1 MQKVRLVIF
10 DVGGT
15 IIEDNGEVTRAFT
28 TALESN
34 RLRVAPAE
42 LTDVRGASKRAVITQ
57 FVERQWGKGEPGNT
71 ERIAKTYKDFK
82 RELENSFANGGV
94 KPIRGAAQTFLWL
107 KSQNILYA
115 TTTGFYKSVT
125 DRILESAGWQETFAA
140 NICSEDV
147 KAGRPAPFMI
157 FHAMEQTGV
166 GDVSE
171 VLNVGDTRLDLQA
184 GHRAGVLGVI
194 GVLTGIQGEDQLRQ
208 ESPSHLIS
216 SVADLPSLVESSY
229 F

>member
-1 MQKVRLVIF
+1 MQKIRLVIF

-15 IIEDNGEVTRAFT
+15 IIEDNGEVTRAFA
-28 TALESN
+28 TALQSN
-34 RLRVAPAE
+34 YLQAAPAE
-42 LTDVRGASKRAVITQ
+42 LTEMKGASKRAVITQ
-57 FVERQWGKGEPGNT
+57 FVERLWGRGEPGNE
-71 ERIAKTYKDFK
+71 ERIAKTYEDFK
-82 RELENSFANGGV
+82 IELENNFANGGV
-94 KPIRGAAQTFLWL
+94 KPIRGAAQTFSWL
-107 KSQNILYA
+107 KSQNILCA

-157 FHAMEQTGV
+157 FHAMERAGV
-166 GDVSE
+166 GDVRE

-194 GVLTGIQGEDQLRQ
+194 GVLTGIQKEDQLRP
-208 ESPSHLIS
+208 ESPSQLIS
-216 SVADLPSLVESSY
+216 SVADLPSLVESHY

>member
-1 MQKVRLVIF
+1 MQKIRLVIF

-15 IIEDNGEVTRAFT
+15 IIEDHGEVTRAFT

-34 RLRVAPAE
+34 HLQATPAE
-42 LTDVRGASKRAVITQ
+42 LTEMKGASKRAVIAQ
-57 FVERQWGKGEPGNT
+57 FVERQWGKGEPGNA
-71 ERIAKTYKDFK
+71 ERIAKTYEDFK

-94 KPIRGAAQTFLWL
+94 KPIRGAAQTFSWL
-107 KSQNILYA
+107 KSQNILCA

-125 DRILESAGWQETFAA
+125 DRILESAGWRETFAA

-157 FHAMEQTGV
+157 FHAMEQAGV
-166 GDVSE
+166 GDVRE

-194 GVLTGIQGEDQLRQ
+194 GVLTGIQKEDQLRP

-216 SVADLPSLVESSY
+216 SVADLPSLVESRY

>member
-1 MQKVRLVIF
+1 MPKIRLVIF

-15 IIEDNGEVTRAFT
+15 IIEDNGVVTRAFKA
-28 TALESN
+28 ALESN
-34 RLRVAPAE
+34 RLQATPAE
-42 LTDVRGASKRAVITQ
+42 LTAVKGASKRAVIAQ
-57 FVERQWGKGEPGNT
+57 FVERQWGKGEPRNP
-71 ERIAKTYKDFK
+71 ERIAKTYEDFK

-94 KPIRGAAQTFLWL
+94 KPIRGAAQTFSWL
-107 KSQNILYA
+107 KSQNILCA

-157 FHAMEQTGV
+157 FHAMEQAGV
-166 GDVSE
+166 GDVRK

-194 GVLTGIQGEDQLRQ
+194 GVLTGIQKEDQLRP

-216 SVADLPSLVESSY
+216 SVADLPSLVEGRY